1 MAPVSHGRGDS
12 RFLVYMAWTDGC
24 PPRIFLPDRNV
35 TGTGNSVESI
45 KFWNMEIVNVE
56 KKTFDDLLD
65 RMERFMD
72 SIETIYGNGKAKSM
86 SGWLDNQDVCLMLN
100 ICPRTLQ
107 TLRDSGALP
116 YSRINHKIF
125 YKEEDILRFVSVSE
139 NRKFR
144 TKK

>member
-1 MAPVSHGRGDS
+1 M
-12 RFLVYMAWTDGC
+12 
-24 PPRIFLPDRNV
+24 PDRNV

-65 RMERFMD
+65 RMEMFMD

-139 NRKFR
+139 NGKFR

>member
-12 RFLVYMAWTDGC
+12 SFLVSIAWTDGC

-56 KKTFDDLLD
+56 KKTFDDL
-65 RMERFMD
+65 MD

-139 NRKFR
+139 NGKFR
-144 TKK
+144 IKK